1 MFIDQTTLV
10 IPTKDRVLK
19 LKRFFYSLGE
29 YVNLFNEI
37 IIVDSSCS
45 DIHSDLKMYYSIYK
59 NITVTKSEASSSK
72 QRNLGI
78 KKYNKKNKYIMFC
91 DDDIIFEKNSIIN
104 MNQFILN
111 NPNYVGYGFNLIEN
125 PVNNFFER
133 LKKGKFI
140 EKIGIYNP
148 YPGIVCANG
157 WHTKISNVKSDLK
170 TIWLSTQA
178 CIFKTEFF
186 DMNTYFE
193 DSLGSYSY
201 LEDLFFSYEMGKKGD
216 MIVSSSSQYT
226 HPDNIERSDF
236 KFGQIEVVNRY
247 KFVIKNNFSTYK
259 FYITILLKVFFT
271 FLKIITFKIKFF
283 PKFFGNISGIIL
295 CILKLKR

>member
-1 MFIDQTTLV
+1 MFINQTTLV
-10 IPTKDRVLK
+10 IPTKDRILK

-29 YVNLFNEI
+29 CVNLFNEI
-37 IIVDSSCS
+37 IIVDSSSRDNHCN
-45 DIHSDLKMYYSIYK
+45 LKKYYSVYK
-59 NITVTKSEASSSK
+59 NISVIKSEASSSK

-91 DDDIIFEKNSIIN
+91 DDDIIFKRNSIIN
-104 MNQFILN
+104 MNQFIIN
-111 NPNYVGYGFNLIEN
+111 NPNYVGYGFNLIEKSIN
-125 PVNNFFER
+125 SFFEQ

-140 EKIGIYNP
+140 KDVGIYDP

-157 WHTKISNVKSDLK
+157 WHTKISNVRSDLK
-170 TIWLSTQA
+170 TMWLSTQS
-178 CIFKTEFF
+178 CIYRTEFF
-186 DMNTYFE
+186 DKNTYFLN
-193 DSLGSYSY
+193 SLGSYSY

-216 MIVSSSSQYT
+216 MIVSSSSKYT

-259 FYITILLKVFFT
+259 FYITILLKILFT
-271 FLKIITFKIKFF
+271 FLKIISFKIKFF

-295 CILKLKR
+295 CILKSRR